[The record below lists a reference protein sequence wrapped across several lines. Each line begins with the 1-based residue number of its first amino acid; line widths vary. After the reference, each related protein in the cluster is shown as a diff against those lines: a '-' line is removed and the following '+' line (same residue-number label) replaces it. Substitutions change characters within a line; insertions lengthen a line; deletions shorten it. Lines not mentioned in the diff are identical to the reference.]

1 MFYDDKQRPK
11 YIKCPSCEMR
21 STRYGNVVR
30 DIRRLHGGGGK
41 PVRLTTGKQGGGDPY
56 LSRVIGNKGAA
67 VRPWDSLRCDLLS
80 IRRRDPP
87 SSENYE
93 KHGTRPIVSPQMEQ
107 LNVKPGKPGQIIFGY
122 ICIDCEKCLVTEGI
136 PVYFNNTSGPGIKNL
151 LTNHVCEESE
161 VRRIKHSTQHAISS
175 ILREAKRSHE
185 SGESLKNII
194 TGTYPF
200 ACLWAGH
207 DLYLYAESV
216 GYDFQTSD
224 ELSLYTSFDQFGLG
238 RSLHSK
244 YTTQEPIWYT
254 YKVVIDRIERCRNL

>member
-161 VRRIKHSTQHAISS
+161 VRR
-175 ILREAKRSHE
+175 
-185 SGESLKNII
+185 
-194 TGTYPF
+194 Y
-200 ACLWAGH
+200 
-207 DLYLYAESV
+207 
-216 GYDFQTSD
+216 
-224 ELSLYTSFDQFGLG
+224 
-238 RSLHSK
+238 
-244 YTTQEPIWYT
+244 
-254 YKVVIDRIERCRNL
+254 